1 MKIFYFARLR
11 QIIGRG
17 QEEVVVPADIKTIRT
32 LIEFLKGKDE
42 RVAEAFGDLRT
53 LRVAVNQKHVSLD
66 ATLDGATEIA
76 FFPPVTGG

>member
-1 MKIFYFARLR
+1 MKILYFARLR

-17 QEEVVVPADIKTIRT
+17 TDEIDIPTDVTTVST
-32 LIEFLKGKDE
+32 LIDFLKARDE

-53 LRVAVNQKHVSLD
+53 LKVAINQNHSALD
-66 ATLDGATEIA
+66 ATISGATEVA